1 MWKLGMRCRDLAVR
15 VHGHK
20 CWCPAARMPTTTA
33 IVGEPTA
40 TTQSTAI
47 VDNTGTT
54 SNAPQGNQSEAEH
67 KSLVFVWRCNLDF
80 GSERAVM
87 ATEQVENDG

>member
-1 MWKLGMRCRDLAVR
+1 MWKLGMRSRDLAAR

-20 CWCPAARMPTTTA
+20 YWCPAARMHTTTA
-33 IVGEPTA
+33 IMGEPTA

-47 VDNTGTT
+47 VDNAGTT

-80 GSERAVM
+80 GNERAVM

>member
-1 MWKLGMRCRDLAVR
+1 MR
-15 VHGHK
+15 
-20 CWCPAARMPTTTA
+20 TTTV

-54 SNAPQGNQSEAEH
+54 SSAPQGNQSEAEH
-67 KSLVFVWRCNLDF
+67 KSLVFVWRCNLEF

-87 ATEQVENDG
+87 VTEQVENNG